1 MHRIIIRNFQ
11 SHKETVLEL
20 SPTVNSL
27 EGVSDSGKSA
37 VLRSLL
43 WCLTNKPDGVAF
55 ASNWAKDR
63 KGKLKEDVRVSIDNI
78 TRFRAADTN
87 GYIRYVPGKDPQT
100 YEALKG
106 TVPPDIE
113 SAINIGSVNIQRQMD
128 PPFLLSSTPG
138 DAARYVNELI
148 GLVEIDAYQK
158 ALKGKAHDNA
168 NSLKDENKRLSE
180 AETALA
186 QYDWVAGAK
195 DKVEE
200 LSGIEV
206 KCTSL
211 EADLAKLAELDAL
224 AEVSKKLDDA
234 RALERKVAK
243 LIAACPDTKA
253 LESDVAALKQADEAD
268 ALIARIIESKAVAST
283 ADDRILALS
292 QINTAA
298 LEADIA
304 ALKCVEEASDLKWK
318 ADEGTRTVAEAT
330 RCIDALAKINIPALE
345 AELAFLDDSLTK
357 DKGICNELFPAI
369 NMMPRVEA
377 LIQDG
382 TAVAGQIEEVTNDVA
397 AIDEVA
403 NLNAKIAE
411 SHAELHGADDFLKGK
426 ACPVCGKPL

>member
-1 MHRIIIRNFQ
+1 MHRVTIRNFQ

-63 KGKLKEDVRVSIDNI
+63 KGKLKDDVRVSIDNI
-78 TRFRAADTN
+78 TRFRTADTN

-148 GLVEIDAYQK
+148 GLVEIDTYQK

-180 AETALA
+180 SEAALA

-200 LSGIEV
+200 LSGIEA

-211 EADLAKLAELDAL
+211 EADLAKLAELGAL
-224 AEVSKKLDDA
+224 EEVSKKLDDA
-234 RALERKVAK
+234 NALEKKVTK

-253 LESDVAALKQADEAD
+253 LESDVEALKQADEAD
-268 ALIARIIESKAVAST
+268 ALIAQLIESKAVAST
-283 ADDRILALS
+283 ADGKILALS

-304 ALKCVEEASDLKWK
+304 ALKCVEEARDLKWE
-318 ADEGTRTVAEAT
+318 ADEGTRIVAEAT
-330 RCIDALAKINIPALE
+330 RRIDALAKINIPALE
-345 AELAFLDDSLTK
+345 AELAFLDDSLIK

-369 NMMPRVEA
+369 NMMPWVEA

-382 TAVAGQIEEVTNDVA
+382 TAVAGQIEEVTDDVS

-403 NLNAKIAE
+403 SLNEKIAE
-411 SHAELHGADDFLKGK
+411 SRAELHGVDDFLKGK

>member
-1 MHRIIIRNFQ
+1 MHRLIIKNFQ

-78 TRFRAADTN
+78 TRFRTADTN
-87 GYIRYVPGKDPQT
+87 GYIRYIPGKDPQT

-113 SAINIGSVNIQRQMD
+113 SAINIGGVNIQRQMD

-148 GLVEIDAYQK
+148 GLVEIDTYQK

-180 AETALA
+180 AEAALA

-200 LSGIEV
+200 LSGIEA

-224 AEVSKKLDDA
+224 EEVSKKLDDA
-234 RALERKVAK
+234 KALEKKVTN

-253 LESDVAALKQADEAD
+253 LESDVSALKQADEAD
-268 ALIARIIESKAVAST
+268 ALIAQLIESKAVAST

-304 ALKCVEEASDLKWK
+304 ALKCMEEASDLKWK
-318 ADEGTRTVAEAT
+318 AAEGTRIVAEAT
-330 RCIDALAKINIPALE
+330 GCIDELAKINIPALE
-345 AELAFLDDSLTK
+345 AELAFLDGSLAK

-369 NMMPRVEA
+369 NMMPRVET

-382 TAVAGQIEEVTNDVA
+382 SAVAGQIEEVTNDVA
-397 AIDEVA
+397 AIDEVVA
-403 NLNAKIAE
+403 LNTKIAE
-411 SHAELHGADDFLKGK
+411 SHTELHGADDFLKGK
-426 ACPVCGKPL
+426 ACPICGKPL

>member
-11 SHKETVLEL
+11 SHKETALEL

-55 ASNWAKDR
+55 ASNWAKDK

-78 TRFRAADTN
+78 TRFRTADAN

-113 SAINIGSVNIQRQMD
+113 SAINIGGVNIQRQMD

-148 GLVEIDAYQK
+148 GLVEIDTYQK

-180 AETALA
+180 SEAALA
-186 QYDWVAGAK
+186 QYDWVVGARE
-195 DKVEE
+195 KVEE
-200 LSGIEV
+200 LSGVES
-206 KCTSL
+206 KRTSL

-224 AEVSKKLDDA
+224 EEVSKKMDETK
-234 RALERKVAK
+234 ALEKKVTK
-243 LIAACPDTKA
+243 MIASYPDTQA
-253 LESDVAALKQADEAD
+253 LESDVTALKQVNEVD
-268 ALIARIIESKAVAST
+268 ALTAQLIEDKAVVRA
-283 ADDRILALS
+283 ADDKI
-292 QINTAA
+292 AA
-298 LEADIA
+298 LGKIDTASLESDIA
-304 ALKCVEEASDLKWK
+304 ALKNVGEASDLKWK
-318 ADEGTRTVAEAT
+318 VAENTRIVAEAT
-330 RCIDALAKINIPALE
+330 GCIDALAKINIPALE
-345 AELAFLDDSLTK
+345 AELSFLDDSIAS
-357 DKGICNELFPAI
+357 DKRICSELFPAI

-382 TAVAGQIEEVTNDVA
+382 SDVAGQIEAVANDVA
-397 AIDEVA
+397 AIDEA
-403 NLNAKIAE
+403 AILNTKIAE
-411 SHAELHGADDFLKGK
+411 SHVELHGADDFLKGK
-426 ACPVCGKPL
+426 ACPICGKPL